1 MKNSI
6 YLLKYKEEIEIM
18 KNLIIVATIII
29 LGLFTGCTAKDPN
42 ESEINRVTD
51 NYFIKLK
58 SGVYIVD
65 GVNKMDSEV
74 YEIIASYI
82 SETDE
87 RVITKIDQNTYI
99 VKTKVQIPNFNKIYS
114 TSYSKMMKNG
124 IKGYSKEQISMTL
137 SGIAKG
143 EVIINPDFTIN
154 DYEIKIT
161 KQNNGNRD
169 YWEIPLVNGTKPQF
183 RY

>member
-1 MKNSI
+1 
-6 YLLKYKEEIEIM
+6 
-18 KNLIIVATIII
+18 
-29 LGLFTGCTAKDPN
+29 
-42 ESEINRVTD
+42 
-51 NYFIKLK
+51 
-58 SGVYIVD
+58 
-65 GVNKMDSEV
+65 
-74 YEIIASYI
+74 
-82 SETDE
+82 
-87 RVITKIDQNTYI
+87 
-99 VKTKVQIPNFNKIYS
+99 
-114 TSYSKMMKNG
+114 MMKNG